1 MARGN
6 QGQPIYADDGDRKL
20 WLCTLASRVCQQN
33 SRISLRNLVY
43 VDIMNA
49 RTPNTLLPST
59 AAPQTEPPPI
69 TQPAREPEPAPPPV
83 KEPLPQPEP
92 DPFQPDWPATR
103 PTPPPKARIRR

>member
-1 MARGN
+1 VARALRIEYPAAIYHVMARGN

-59 AAPQTEPPPI
+59 GTPNRTP
-69 TQPAREPEPAPPPV
+69 TDNPAGEGA
-83 KEPLPQPEP
+83 
-92 DPFQPDWPATR
+92 
-103 PTPPPKARIRR
+103 